1 MYLAE
6 ESVTKR
12 IVLSSIAK
20 VYDPLG
26 LLSPITTVLK
36 ILFQAICKDKNITWD
51 DVLEDE
57 TAKSWKSALT
67 NMKENS
73 TVDLN
78 RCYSPQIDRKEI
90 RSVELKFRQWE
101 DFQEF
106 YCKEICTAEKKTNDN
121 LVDDARRRERFLT
134 RVLNH
139 FWERWRKEYLT
150 ELREQHKVKNGSAA
164 MELMRGRDG
173 NVRAA
178 TIRTSS
184 GGRVQQLQRPIQ
196 RLYPI
201 EIPTKNQETVPQ
213 IKFVRDNVPN
223 AIQNFNT

>member
-1 MYLAE
+1 MSE
-6 ESVTKR
+6 
-12 IVLSSIAK
+12 
-20 VYDPLG
+20 PLTPSTMCVG
-26 LLSPITTVLK
+26 RRLLSNPIT
-36 ILFQAICKDKNITWD
+36 Q
-51 DVLEDE
+51 
-57 TAKSWKSALT
+57 
-67 NMKENS
+67 
-73 TVDLN
+73 
-78 RCYSPQIDRKEI
+78 
-90 RSVELKFRQWE
+90 
-101 DFQEF
+101 
-106 YCKEICTAEKKTNDN
+106 EKKTNDN

-150 ELREQHKVKNGSAA
+150 ELREQHKVKNGSAGDSISQGDIVVVH
-164 MELMRGRDG
+164 EDKIPRQLWKVGRVDDLMRGRDG

-201 EIPTKNQETVPQ
+201 EIPTKNPETVPQ